1 MREKRKQSGLAL
13 IVAMIVLV
21 VMSLA
26 GIGLMRAVDTGVL
39 IAGNLAFRQ
48 SATHA
53 GDAGIEAARTW
64 LLANMASLE
73 QSNANAG
80 YYAIS
85 QGGLDLT
92 GNMTP
97 MDTGDDLKWDGSQAN
112 KPACLNAAVAG
123 NTVCYVIHR
132 MCDAAGALSG
142 SSCSTQSGTK
152 GGSGLGATRAMST
165 YQQPSWSSVTMYGY
179 YRVTVRV
186 AGPRNNV
193 SYVQA
198 FLII

>member
-1 MREKRKQSGLAL
+1 MRETKKQSGLAL

-26 GIGLMRAVDTGVL
+26 GIGLMRSVDTGVL

-64 LLANMASLE
+64 LLANMTTLTAD
-73 QSNANAG
+73 NANSG
-80 YYAIS
+80 YYATS
-85 QGGLDLT
+85 QSALDLT
-92 GNMTP
+92 GNTTP
-97 MDTGDDLKWDGSQAN
+97 TNAADDLKWDGSQAI
-112 KPACLNAAVAG
+112 KPRCLNAAVAG

-132 MCDAAGALSG
+132 MCNAAGPLSG
-142 SSCSTQSGTK
+142 SSCSTQSGSK
-152 GGSGLGATRAMST
+152 GGSSLGATRAMST
-165 YQQPSWSSVTMYGY
+165 YQQPSWSSVVSYGY

-186 AGPRNNV
+186 AGPRNNI